1 MYYYKGE
8 KLGGFDKAYE
18 RIYEDRAMRR
28 ELIEMFIGQLP
39 EDILREI
46 VLGSVL
52 SGLPSISKVES
63 VEQAL
68 THMRDEWLNMKK
80 YAVPGTTY
88 DFGEFGYEDW
98 EGEE

>member
-8 KLGGFDKAYE
+8 ELGGFDKAYE

-28 ELIEMFIGQLP
+28 ELIEVFIGQLP

-46 VLGSVL
+46 VVGSVL
-52 SGLPSISKVES
+52 SGLPSISLVES

-68 THMRDEWLNMKK
+68 AYMRDAWLDMKE
-80 YAVPGTTY
+80 YAMPGSTY
-88 DFGEFGYEDW
+88 DLGDFEYENW
-98 EGEE
+98 EELE

>member
-8 KLGGFDKAYE
+8 ELGGFDKAYE

-28 ELIEMFIGQLP
+28 ELIEVFIGQLP

-46 VLGSVL
+46 VVGSVL
-52 SGLPSISKVES
+52 SGLPSISLVES

-68 THMRDEWLNMKK
+68 THMRDEWLDMKE
-80 YAVPGTTY
+80 YSAPGTTY

-98 EGEE
+98 KGVE